1 MGAMTPAERLRA
13 AAEKI
18 RETAKAFAAQEGSVM
33 DFPLA
38 AIPTLDPDNNGW
50 VVYYDYPDADWDT
63 TIAQTPY
70 DYTGEGARH
79 IALWSPPVALAVADL
94 LDAQARYVDDVAMMF
109 GEADHETDAG
119 ALALADLILG
129 AES

>member
-1 MGAMTPAERLRA
+1 MTPAERLRA

-18 RETAKAFAAQEGSVM
+18 RETAKGAEWTYSELH
-33 DFPLA
+33 PLA
-38 AIPTLDPDNNGW
+38 GQRVPWEAEDWGADP
-50 VVYYDYPDADWDT
+50 AD
-63 TIAQTPY
+63 Q
-70 DYTGEGARH
+70 EH

-109 GEADHETDAG
+109 GEADHETDAM

>member
-1 MGAMTPAERLRA
+1 MTPAERLRA

-18 RETAKAFAAQEGSVM
+18 R
-33 DFPLA
+33 DLA
-38 AIPTLDPDNNGW
+38 A
-50 VVYYDYPDADWDT
+50 
-63 TIAQTPY
+63 
-70 DYTGEGARH
+70 EH
-79 IALWSPPVALAVADL
+79 IWSPPVALAVADL